1 MLRPT
6 TVSAVA
12 VLDLHEL
19 LLVRGA
25 ATEAEMEAA
34 GLDRETLV
42 DRSSAALPVQEQR
55 LHESRLLALWQIAA
69 RSKDVPHIGLLVGQA
84 YNPSTRGV
92 LASWLFQCNHL
103 GEALQVF
110 QNHIALMNPSES
122 WTASETKDSLLLAF
136 SFAPD
141 KNYPR
146 AAIERSM
153 SALLRWTKEMT
164 GAPIVPSA
172 CEFAFSRP
180 SYPELY
186 SEVFGENV
194 RFECERNCIHLP
206 REFLHRPIHSANAYL
221 KQILEERALQTF
233 QQLDVTSELSGK
245 VRQRIQS
252 ELHLGLRIDRIC
264 ESLHVSRPT
273 LYRRLKREGTC
284 FTELVETV
292 RKDMAYKQIRQ
303 GLPVASVSDGL
314 GFKDVS
320 TFHRAF
326 RRWFNQSPGE
336 CRVQASLP
344 VTGPNILVDAGT

>member
-1 MLRPT
+1 MPRPT

-19 LLVRGA
+19 LLALGV
-25 ATEAEMEAA
+25 ATHADMEAA
-34 GLDRETLV
+34 GLDRTTLV

-55 LHESRLLALWQIAA
+55 LHESRLLALWEIAA
-69 RSKDVPHIGLLVGQA
+69 RSKDVPYVGLLVGQS

-110 QNHIALMNPSES
+110 QDHIALMNPSER
-122 WTASETKDSLLLAF
+122 WTATETEDALLLTFA
-136 SFAPD
+136 FAPE

-153 SALLRWTKEMT
+153 SALIRWTQEMT
-164 GAPIVPSA
+164 GTPIVPTA
-172 CEFAFSRP
+172 CEFAFPRP
-180 SYPELY
+180 AYADRY
-186 SEVFGENV
+186 TEVFGNNV
-194 RFECERNCIHLP
+194 RFDCERNCIHLL

-233 QQLDVTSELSGK
+233 HQLDIGNELSGK

-252 ELHLGLRIDRIC
+252 NLHLGLRIDSIC
-264 ESLHVSRPT
+264 ESLHISRPT
-273 LYRRLKREGTC
+273 LYRRLKREGAS
-284 FTELVETV
+284 FTKLVETV
-292 RKDMAYKQIRQ
+292 RKDLAYKQIQQ

-336 CRVQASLP
+336 CRAQASLP
-344 VTGPNILVDAGT
+344 V